1 MNRHLLAALASSFL
15 VFACDGSEPAG
26 PVPSSSLEELGEE
39 LFFDT
44 ALSVNRTQ
52 SCATCHDPERG
63 YVDSRVDERGERLP
77 VSQGDDGVSFGSRN
91 APSAAYA
98 AFVPSYTVGS
108 RQRFNKQ
115 TQNRLYSGPLGGL
128 FYDGRSSSLEEQ
140 SGGPPLSPVEMGFS
154 NAAEVVAR
162 LASNPRY
169 LASFEA
175 LFGEDVMGDSAQAYA
190 AMQDA
195 IAAYE
200 RTEVF
205 APFDSKYDRSLRG
218 DASLSFKELTG
229 RALFFSEFA
238 NCAICHQLRNNGD
251 PVGRLTETFSGYEYH
266 NIGVPSNPQA
276 RSLSGVAQPDQGL
289 LERDDVD
296 DPSFLGLFRTPTL
309 RNVAVTGPYMHNG
322 VFKDLRTVI
331 EFSDR

>member
-1 MNRHLLAALASSFL
+1 LCA
-15 VFACDGSEPAG
+15 
-26 PVPSSSLEELGEE
+26 
-39 LFFDT
+39 
-44 ALSVNRTQ
+44 RTQ
-52 SCATCHDPERG
+52 RSHPA
-63 YVDSRVDERGERLP
+63 SRRRL
-77 VSQGDDGVSFGSRN
+77 V
-91 APSAAYA
+91 
-98 AFVPSYTVGS
+98 
-108 RQRFNKQ
+108 
-115 TQNRLYSGPLGGL
+115 
-128 FYDGRSSSLEEQ
+128 
-140 SGGPPLSPVEMGFS
+140 
-154 NAAEVVAR
+154 
-162 LASNPRY
+162 
-169 LASFEA
+169 
-175 LFGEDVMGDSAQAYA
+175 
-190 AMQDA
+190 
-195 IAAYE
+195 

-331 EFSDR
+331 EFYDRFSNEDRVVNPETGLPWRDAEFETTVATELLRVGRPMSDLEVESMVCFLRTLTDARYEPLLEGDGTNCAD